1 MDYLVSVVIPNH
13 NGAPFLKRAIE
24 SVIFQTYSN
33 IEIIVIDDGSTDNS
47 LEVLAE
53 FESKVT
59 LLKSANL
66 GAAAARNKGIR
77 VALGEYIAL
86 MDSDDVWIKNKL
98 ELQIRLIESQ
108 LLDLVYCSGQ
118 EFSEETT
125 SGAIHEAR
133 YSGDCYQYFRKFP
146 TRGIIELGCSSA
158 VFRSSLLPQSGL
170 FDETFSGAAED
181 WDFFRRYSRYAK
193 VGFCSQILVKY
204 RRHPGSITSRSI
216 FDYYLGNRKAI
227 LKMFIEDLDIE
238 FIERRMIWAKF
249 QYMSAKSFLK
259 RGQLFLCS
267 KSIVQIIL
275 PIKAL

>member
-1 MDYLVSVVIPNH
+1 MKVLVSVVIPNY

-98 ELQIRLIESQ
+98 ELQIGLIESQ
-108 LLDLVYCSGQ
+108 SLDLVYCNGQ

-133 YSGDCYQYFRKFP
+133 YSGDCYKYFRKFP

-158 VFRSSLLPQSGL
+158 VFRSSLLPQSGI
-170 FDETFSGAAED
+170 FDESFSGAAED

-193 VGFCSQILVKY
+193 VGFCPEILVKY
-204 RRHPGSITSRSI
+204 RRHSGSITARST
-216 FDYYLGNRKAI
+216 FEYYLGNKKAI
-227 LKMFIEDLDIE
+227 LKMFAEDGDIK
-238 FIERRMIWAKF
+238 FVERRIIWAKF
-249 QYMSAKSFLK
+249 HYMSAKSFLK
-259 RGQLFLCS
+259 RGQLSLCS
-267 KSIVQIIL
+267 KSIVQTIL